1 MGLRL
6 VPRSIDALK
15 AGVRLAKYHAIDK
28 ARLEREAA
36 EREQRRQ
43 RDQAEQ
49 DERER
54 LRREEQVRHEQDRTY
69 ARVVGEQRALIE
81 MREEARQLEYAHES
95 RMVELRER
103 SEDIARQ
110 GAERRDAEREKWIG
124 AIAAV
129 ADRFGG

>member
-6 VPRSIDALK
+6 VPRTIDAIK

-43 RDQAEQ
+43 QEQ
-49 DERER
+49 SEREAYER
-54 LRREEQVRHEQDRTY
+54 RCREEEVRYEQARTY
-69 ARVVGEQRALIE
+69 ARVVGEQQALIE
-81 MREEARQLEYAHES
+81 MREEARQLEHAHES

-103 SEDIARQ
+103 AEDIARE
-110 GAERRDAEREKWIG
+110 GAERRDAERDKWIG
-124 AIAAV
+124 AIAVV
-129 ADRFGG
+129 ADRFGA